1 MDPAEYHG
9 VPGTSSHGR
18 RHHHHRHHSHHH
30 HHRERHARR
39 AEYVERDP
47 YDGEEERDWAREY
60 GRGERRDYAAREFP
74 PERRDFPGREYLDER
89 PREYSREFP
98 DRYERKEYPRDRE
111 YDYPPRR
118 EYSTER
124 KEYGERKEYSGRDI
138 PERRDYMERPPYKP
152 PSPPPPDIV
161 PSTDVIHQSAP
172 PPVRPK
178 NYKLLMDPFLIK
190 GCTKLY
196 RYEGIV
202 PNDPTYPPVV
212 VKDPRSAM
220 SKVLWSKLEPLDLP
234 VPQFKIDSN
243 YVGVPPAVEVTIS
256 NLNDNID
263 KGFLF
268 DMVHKFGPIEELR
281 IFYHPLT
288 NKHLG
293 LARIIFKSVKAAAAC
308 VDKLGNTSVM
318 GKVLRVF
325 LDAFGEECTKMF
337 EELTDTKKPEPPAP
351 IAPSAPDVPEDKSA
365 PSAPGERDRD
375 DATSTASSSTTASSS
390 AHSKSHH
397 SNSSK
402 SHHQVPSTPS
412 HHPPAPHG
420 EEAYYHGGP
429 PSSTSS
435 SLPSTPL
442 YPYHH
447 PYPPPIIHP
456 SPMAPPWG
464 GDPSSQPAPPPPPQ
478 TRWRREEEKEEGI
491 RVFVG
496 GNKINVGGIPISSEE
511 EDEPHH
517 HKHHHRERH
526 NSATKKD
533 RRGSWNETPLPPGV
547 DEEEEEETADGPLS
561 VPPSP
566 FLSEEIYLNCFK
578 RAIEMALEARERE
591 EREAKGYL
599 EKEAT
604 TASSSA
610 HSKSHHSNSSKSH
623 HQVPSTPSHHPPAP
637 HVSILGLVGKFS
649 PFDSVQCPF
658 FHLDMKRKAPVPGK
672 LSPKSKRVR
681 KSTEDASSSSSEEEG
696 LIKDHFRVREILAC
710 VNQMGDFKEIPGQVS
725 DSHNMDDLDDKMSLA
740 SLSSGDEKIQEVL
753 QSQVL
758 NVGVPPQGVPL
769 GPQLHLPP
777 HLHHLY
783 APHPG
788 APLYPGPFWPH
799 PTFVFHPGGAPTP
812 VGRQVPSLAMPVHHG
827 GPHMPP
833 TLQSVVMPVQ
843 PQQQTPSDPSLTP
856 QVQITNTLVDRL
868 STELKQILKRDIN
881 KKMVESI
888 AFPAL
893 ESWWDREL
901 QKQTEPTDQDSL
913 VDRLS
918 TELKQILKRDIN
930 KKMVESIAF
939 PALESWWDRELQK
952 QTEPTDQ
959 DGQSAD
965 QKDSFALGGFGLG
978 FRATM
983 PKMPSF
989 RMKRK
994 APVPGKLS
1002 PKSKRVRKSTEDA
1015 SSSSSEEEGLIKG
1028 SDDELDTDTTSGPQR
1043 PSSPAQRSPSPTKSV
1058 SSKYSSS
1065 SEQSSSSSSEEEESE
1080 DSDAPTVRDSKAL
1093 SPISDEDLPI
1103 SVSLSKRRR
1112 QSADSAVSGNR
1123 TPASRKPTSAAF
1135 VYTPSEDS
1143 DSELDLATKQKEKID
1158 AKKAFDKVKREKK
1171 PTTPL
1176 RKGKFIYS
1184 SSSSDE
1190 DESKE
1195 KKEDEKR
1202 PTKDVK
1208 EDSTEVCPKDV
1219 SVVLDRIDVA
1229 KEEGKERKKKEKEE
1243 EEKKK
1248 EEEERVPTPP
1258 TPVLDVEDDKE
1269 DGEIDDKSD
1278 RARSITPI
1286 PSLPPTPGR
1295 GTLSSSC
1302 DEEDLSLAVR
1312 TKRLTKKPRI
1322 KTPPTPDINT
1332 GTYYDKSDRARS
1344 ITPIPSLPPTPGRG
1358 TLSSSCDE
1366 EDLSLAVRTK
1376 RLTKKPRIK
1385 TPPTPDINTEAEA
1398 VSPPPVLDFVK
1409 SPSPVSSEFMAM
1421 VDHSYCRPKSS
1432 PSEDAESLSAAAAPD
1447 ENIMAHDHGYF
1458 GGPPPPRP
1466 AGPKPQL
1473 SAQARVKTKE
1483 AVRRPS
1489 SENKENKK
1497 ARLEAKQEK
1506 REKKEE
1512 RRKERERGV
1521 RASYQ
1526 KRDMKTEMELMF
1538 SFLTRGIDAEDISY
1552 IRRSYQAML
1561 GDDTLGFW
1569 LNDTHWVDHPVT
1581 YLPNP
1586 KPPAHERKKKRATD
1600 ELHVHAT
1607 GCARTEGFYKID
1619 SQQKAQHKYHFGQ
1632 TIAQQ
1637 IERAQLEGKVASA
1650 SVVKLKVGSA
1660 SASISREARSNQRRL
1675 LTAFGTAT
1683 DSDLLKFNI
1692 LKFRKKQL
1700 RFAKS
1705 AIHDWGL
1712 FAMEP
1717 IAADEMI

>member
-1 MDPAEYHG
+1 M
-9 VPGTSSHGR
+9 
-18 RHHHHRHHSHHH
+18 
-30 HHRERHARR
+30 
-39 AEYVERDP
+39 
-47 YDGEEERDWAREY
+47 
-60 GRGERRDYAAREFP
+60 
-74 PERRDFPGREYLDER
+74 
-89 PREYSREFP
+89 
-98 DRYERKEYPRDRE
+98 
-111 YDYPPRR
+111 
-118 EYSTER
+118 
-124 KEYGERKEYSGRDI
+124 
-138 PERRDYMERPPYKP
+138 
-152 PSPPPPDIV
+152 
-161 PSTDVIHQSAP
+161 
-172 PPVRPK
+172 
-178 NYKLLMDPFLIK
+178 
-190 GCTKLY
+190 
-196 RYEGIV
+196 
-202 PNDPTYPPVV
+202 
-212 VKDPRSAM
+212 
-220 SKVLWSKLEPLDLP
+220 
-234 VPQFKIDSN
+234 IDSN

-412 HHPPAPHG
+412 HHPPAPH
-420 EEAYYHGGP
+420 EAYYHGGP

-456 SPMAPPWG
+456 SPMAPPWW

-478 TRWRREEEKEEGI
+478 TRWRREEEKEEGEEEEEGGGEVEEEEGKKLDLDTRI
-491 RVFVG
+491 EMLLR

-526 NSATKKD
+526 NSASKKD

-599 EKEAT
+599 EKEGFKDDL
-604 TASSSA
+604 
-610 HSKSHHSNSSKSH
+610 HSE
-623 HQVPSTPSHHPPAP
+623 
-637 HVSILGLVGKFS
+637 I
-649 PFDSVQCPF
+649 
-658 FHLDMKRKAPVPGK
+658 
-672 LSPKSKRVR
+672 
-681 KSTEDASSSSSEEEG
+681 SSSEDET
-696 LIKDHFRVREILAC
+696 LSRSVTQEIRKAL
-710 VNQMGDFKEIPGQVS
+710 NYS

-799 PTFVFHPGGAPTP
+799 PTFVFHPGAAPTP

-901 QKQTEPTDQDSL
+901 QKQTEPTDQD
-913 VDRLS
+913 
-918 TELKQILKRDIN
+918 E
-930 KKMVESIAF
+930 
-939 PALESWWDRELQK
+939 
-952 QTEPTDQ
+952 
-959 DGQSAD
+959 QSAE

-994 APVPGKLS
+994 APAPGKLS

-1184 SSSSDE
+1184 SSSDE
-1190 DESKE
+1190 DEPKE

-1229 KEEGKERKKKEKEE
+1229 KEEKKEKEE

-1269 DGEIDDKSD
+1269 DGEID
-1278 RARSITPI
+1278 
-1286 PSLPPTPGR
+1286 
-1295 GTLSSSC
+1295 
-1302 DEEDLSLAVR
+1302 
-1312 TKRLTKKPRI
+1312 
-1322 KTPPTPDINT
+1322 
-1332 GTYYDKSDRARS
+1332 DKSDRARS

-1717 IAADEMI
+1717 IAADEMVIEYVGQMVRPSVADLRERQYEAIGIGSSYLFRIDLDTIIDATRCGNLARFINHSCNPNCYAKIITIDSQKKIVIYSKQAISVNEEITYDYKFPLEDDKIACLCGAQGCRGFLN